1 MDTPSRDTHS
11 RSRTQASASA
21 PVDVSQMH
29 TTLLSPSANAGQ
41 ALPKTLQNIAW
52 HRTEAALWR
61 EQADQLVEP
70 LKQEVNRFAQAIA
83 RWQRLVRLSTRTLE
97 EEAELAALELD
108 IQPRAE
114 SMARSRK
121 RWLACIVA
129 AREHEDDAER
139 LRASLLG

>member
-1 MDTPSRDTHS
+1 MDIRSRDTF
-11 RSRTQASASA
+11 SRTPIQASAGA

-29 TTLLSPSANAGQ
+29 TTLLPPSTNAGQ

-61 EQADQLVEP
+61 EQADQLIEP
-70 LKQEVNRFAQAIA
+70 LRQEMNRFAQGVA
-83 RWQRLVRLSTRTLE
+83 RWQRLVRLSTRTPE

-121 RWLACIVA
+121 RWIACIVA
-129 AREHEDDAER
+129 AREHEDDAQR
-139 LRASLLG
+139 LRALLLG